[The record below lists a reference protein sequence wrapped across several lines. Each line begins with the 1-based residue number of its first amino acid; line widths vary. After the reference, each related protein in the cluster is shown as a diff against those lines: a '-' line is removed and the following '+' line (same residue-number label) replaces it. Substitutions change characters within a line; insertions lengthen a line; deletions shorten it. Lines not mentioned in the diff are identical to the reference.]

1 MPASNYNAQI
11 AAFKAAGVEII
22 EGVVPPPEMTTFWN
36 GCAQQGFKPKAVY
49 VGKACEFPPA
59 IEPLGDRANGLG
71 VEVWWSK
78 FHPYHSGLN
87 GQSSLELADAYEK
100 ASNRQWSLPLGFRHA
115 LFEVVFDVLKRTQNL
130 DKPDS
135 IRDAIKAT
143 SYKSIVGTI
152 DFTKGP
158 FPNCAET
165 PLVIGQWRKGT
176 KYPHEFVIVDN
187 TTAPEVPVGG
197 EPSVIQYS

>member
-1 MPASNYNAQI
+1 
-11 AAFKAAGVEII
+11 
-22 EGVVPPPEMTTFWN
+22 
-36 GCAQQGFKPKAVY
+36 
-49 VGKACEFPPA
+49 
-59 IEPLGDRANGLG
+59 
-71 VEVWWSK
+71 
-78 FHPYHSGLN
+78 
-87 GQSSLELADAYEK
+87 
-100 ASNRQWSLPLGFRHA
+100 
-115 LFEVVFDVLKRTQNL
+115 VLKRTQNL
-130 DKPDS
+130 DKQDS